1 MKYMRQIMQKVPK
14 KEMEIRDNN
23 VLRGPR
29 IQYFYKSNKIKQE
42 TKGKLPEMEKFV
54 TFCTGKKLD
63 ESTTSH
69 KEGTET
75 V

>member
-1 MKYMRQIMQKVPK
+1 
-14 KEMEIRDNN
+14 
-23 VLRGPR
+23 
-29 IQYFYKSNKIKQE
+29 
-42 TKGKLPEMEKFV
+42 MEKFV

-75 V
+75 VNSAKGHQHCWDGHHGRKITIDGEEKK